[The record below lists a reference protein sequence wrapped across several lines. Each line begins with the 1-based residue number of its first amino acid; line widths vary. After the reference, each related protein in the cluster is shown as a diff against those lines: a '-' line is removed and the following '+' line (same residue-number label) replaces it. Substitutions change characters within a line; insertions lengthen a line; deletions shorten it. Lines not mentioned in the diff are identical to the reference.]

1 MRMKKLI
8 IIPLFLLVFAFNGKS
23 AGYADMI
30 NVDENYIENVFA
42 DLNELENYVV
52 THQGVTLNELKA
64 IGSSLVANVDV
75 SGLGSL
81 GSCSMLGGEP
91 PLGIPSFLWGCCL
104 GWVGILLV
112 YIITDNDKEEVKKS
126 LYGCLV
132 GTASSVIFYFIV
144 AFVSAASAAGA

>member
-1 MRMKKLI
+1 MKKLI
-8 IIPLFLLVFAFNGKS
+8 IIPLFLIVFAFNGKS
-23 AGYADMI
+23 SGYADMI
-30 NVDENYIENVFA
+30 DVDESYIENVFA
-42 DLNELENYVV
+42 DLNQLESYVV
-52 THQGVTLNELKA
+52 EHQGVTLNELKA
-64 IGSSLVANVDV
+64 IGSTLVANVDV

-81 GSCSMLGGEP
+81 GACSMLGGEP

-132 GTASSVIFYFIV
+132 GAASSIIIYVVYAALI
-144 AFVSAASAAGA
+144 VSAASAGA